1 MIHLSVIY
9 VIKYSYRNEPMLEP
23 FTRKRSLSSVY
34 VNKKSS
40 KKLQTPFMH
49 VSRPEK
55 SYR

>member
-9 VIKYSYRNEPMLEP
+9 VLKYSYRNEPMLEP
-23 FTRKRSLSSVY
+23 FTPKRS
-34 VNKKSS
+34 VNNKSS

>member
-9 VIKYSYRNEPMLEP
+9 VLKYSYRNEPMFQP
-23 FTRKRSLSSVY
+23 FTPKRSLSSVY
-34 VNKKSS
+34 VNNKSS